1 MSSWNALIGPP
12 RAVSYHQIVQV
23 ERCSD
28 QFLVN
33 RLRYKFR
40 PIYPDL
46 DYIKSLNPSKK
57 RAFEKNVFQLAVV

>member
-1 MSSWNALIGPP
+1 MSPWNALIRPP
-12 RAVSYHQIVQV
+12 RAVFLS
-23 ERCSD
+23 SD
-28 QFLVN
+28 RIGRKMLRPAVLG

-46 DYIKSLNPSKK
+46 DYIKGLNPSMK